1 MGRPR
6 VLHVARDW
14 VRPSEG
20 FVADVVG
27 TTTATVPFV
36 TYGNRG
42 SSPVPTV
49 PATSLRA
56 LVDHGDR
63 AVAAGIAAVGVG
75 RRADVLHAHFGYW
88 ARHVAA
94 AARRTRRP
102 WVVSLHGHDLLV
114 EGAPRADEADV
125 VVVPSQFLADAASRA
140 GIRDERLRVVP
151 SGLDLR
157 RLPFRER
164 QPHEGPVL
172 VTFAGR
178 YVEKKGVLDAA
189 RALAGLPGIRA
200 RFVGFGP
207 LEQDLRDLLVSLRW
221 EAELVDGSVPGAVR
235 DALQE
240 TDLLVTASKVAAD
253 GDAETLGLV
262 NLEALA
268 CGVPVVTTRT
278 GGVPEAVGAAATLVP
293 EGDVAALR
301 TAVAELVAT
310 PQSWAER
317 GRVGRAHVVL
327 HHELGSRVADLEQLW
342 LALARRGRVPAVAP
356 PRAALPTVSVV
367 VVTAQRRSL
376 VAQALQALEGQT
388 YPSELVDVVV
398 VDNASDDGTSDDL
411 TAAPARVLR
420 EDRHQPVAAARNAAV
435 RQSTADVVAFTDD
448 DCRPV
453 PTWLESLV
461 AGLRQEVA
469 IVQGATTADPG
480 QPLEPLSRTQWT
492 PAEAGL
498 YETSNIA
505 YTRAA
510 FDAAGGFDESFAE
523 DVAAVLGPHFGRYPF
538 GEDTDL
544 AWRVRRTGAATRF
557 SATAVV
563 HHEVFPPD
571 PSYLLRRSVVG
582 AGWPLLLTRVPELSS
597 LLKAGFVLG
606 RHRRDVLLALVGLVA
621 GPRRPWALVATAP
634 WVVGATRPLQPG
646 RRARLQAV
654 PVLATRDLVETVAL
668 VYGSVRARRLVL

>member
-36 TYGNRG
+36 AYGTRG
-42 SSPVPTV
+42 SSPVPPV
-49 PATSLRA
+49 PATPLGALADRGHRA
-56 LVDHGDR
+56 L
-63 AVAAGIAAVGVG
+63 AAGIGAAAVA

-88 ARHVAA
+88 ARHVAT
-94 AARRTRRP
+94 AARRTGRP
-102 WVVSLHGHDLLV
+102 WLVSLHGHDLLV
-114 EGAPRADEADV
+114 ECAPRCDEADL
-125 VVVPSQFLADAASRA
+125 VVVPSRYLADAASRA
-140 GIRDERLRVVP
+140 GVRDERLRVVP
-151 SGLDLR
+151 AGLDLR
-157 RLPFRER
+157 GLPFRER
-164 QPHEGPVL
+164 HPHDGPVV

-178 YVEKKGVLDAA
+178 YVEKKGVLDVA
-189 RALAGLPGIRA
+189 RALAGVPGIRP

-207 LEQDLRDLLVSLRW
+207 LERQLRELLADLRL

-235 DALQE
+235 NALQE
-240 TDLLVTASKVAAD
+240 TDLLVTASRVAAD

-278 GGVPEAVGAAATLVP
+278 GGVPEAVGDAATLVP
-293 EGDVAALR
+293 EGDVEALR
-301 TAVAELVAT
+301 DAVAALVAT
-310 PQSWAER
+310 PGSWAER
-317 GRVGRAHVVL
+317 GRAGRAHVVL

-342 LALARRGRVPAVAP
+342 TALARRTPVPAIAP
-356 PRAALPTVSVV
+356 PRSALPRVGVV

-376 VAQALQALEGQT
+376 VAQALQALQAQS
-388 YPSELVDVVV
+388 YPPDLVDVVV
-398 VDNASDDGTSDDL
+398 VDNASDDGTADDL
-411 TAAPARVLR
+411 ARAGVRVLR
-420 EDRHQPVAAARNAAV
+420 EDEHLPVAAARNRAV
-435 RQSTADVVAFTDD
+435 RSTTAEVVAFTDD

-453 PTWLESLV
+453 PSWLESLV
-461 AGLRQEVA
+461 AGLRQGVA
-469 IVQGATTADPG
+469 VVQGATTADPA

-498 YETSNIA
+498 YETANIA

-510 FDAAGGFDESFAE
+510 FDAAGGFDEAFADE
-523 DVAAVLGPHFGRYPF
+523 VARVLGQRFGRYPF

-597 LLKAGFVLG
+597 LLVAGFVLG
-606 RHRRDVLLALVGLVA
+606 RHRRDVVLALLGAAAAPVQ
-621 GPRRPWALVATAP
+621 PWALVAALP
-634 WVVGATRPLQPG
+634 WAVGATRPTRAG
-646 RRARLQAV
+646 RRARVRAL
-654 PVLATRDLVETVAL
+654 PVLAARDAVETVAL
-668 VYGSVRARRLVL
+668 VYGSARARRLVL